1 MEHIGVKLSIPY
13 GVATGSASA
22 RDGLWVSPNL
32 REVRLNLEWIMV
44 EGVNG
49 VATQIRSKNHM
60 FSALVK

>member
-13 GVATGSASA
+13 GVAIGSASA

-49 VATQIRSKNHM
+49 VAT
-60 FSALVK
+60 